1 MKIHSDDK
9 LSYKIVMEL
18 DCCSESTAVRRIREL
33 KAATNIEHIHQLYV
47 ADYVEHFHVPK
58 HRVIWNETVKID

>member
-1 MKIHSDDK
+1 MNIYSDDK

-33 KAATNIEHIHQLYV
+33 KEVIGVKHVHQLYV
-47 ADYVEHFHVPK
+47 SDYVEVFRVPR
-58 HRVIWNETVKID
+58 HRVIWRDVKID